1 MIYHMNA
8 KAKEMVSARINLG
21 LLTSITGMLKEHSN
35 VGNHKLMALQVMMQA
50 EQQGIPNLDNATFDE
65 CIEKEIEFVCPAF
78 IVVDVL
84 MTILNAMDDAEQV
97 GDKGKTSAFR
107 ALAGA
112 WAPLAL
118 AAADHMDVLPPE
130 FGPTDIRPS
139 SLN

>member
-1 MIYHMNA
+1 MNA
-8 KAKEMVSARINLG
+8 KAKEMISAPINLG

-35 VGNHKLMALQVMMQA
+35 EGNHKLMALQVMMQA
-50 EQQGIPNLDNATFDE
+50 ELQGIHDMDTATFDE
-65 CIEKEIEFVCPAF
+65 LIKKEIEFRCPAF
-78 IVVDVL
+78 IAVDVL
-84 MTILNAMDDAEQV
+84 MTILGAMDDAEQE
-97 GDKGKTSAFR
+97 GNKGKADAFG

-112 WAPLAL
+112 WGPLAL